1 MRKFFCV
8 IIILLSLLLD
18 LLIGNSGF
26 SVSVSAGVLLYLAG
40 TAGMKT
46 ALWGAVLTGCCID
59 MNYARPE
66 AFSVLVLPLSV
77 GCGCYFMPKKEYR
90 DQLYRSVFAGA
101 AASGVFMLGNAA
113 AVSLLYGKTG
123 YPAGIL
129 AQFATSILTGTCGF
143 PILILCLDTIAGKLN
158 LPGYLTKLPADVAK
172 LEKPEI
178 EIETASG
185 RRRKK

>member
-1 MRKFFCV
+1 MRIFFC
-8 IIILLSLLLD
+8 IITLLLA
-18 LLIGNSGF
+18 LLLEQLIGNSGF
-26 SVSVSAGVLLYLAG
+26 SISITAGVLLYIAG
-40 TAGMKT
+40 TAGIKA
-46 ALWGAVLTGCCID
+46 ALWTAVLTGCCID

-66 AFSVLVLPLSV
+66 AFTALILPLAV
-77 GCGCYFMPKKEYR
+77 GCGCYFMPEKEYR

-113 AVSLLYGKTG
+113 AVFLLYGKTG
-123 YPAGIL
+123 YPSGIL
-129 AQFATSILTGTCGF
+129 AQFATFMLTGICGF
-143 PILILCLDTIAGKLN
+143 PVLILFLDAIAQKLN
-158 LPGYLTKLPADVAK
+158 LPVYLTKLPADIAK